1 MPKINPDSNASAD
14 GMEGIVTHAT
24 GKLSELDPSK
34 DVDGEVYPEF
44 ESDERDISKEEE
56 RAPGDNEPRLLGRD
70 HNDVPASDAR
80 MPDADTKEVA
90 SSPGNSSSAS
100 PKNSAS
106 TNAKKNN
113 PR

>member
-1 MPKINPDSNASAD
+1 MPKINPDSNASAA

-24 GKLSELDPSK
+24 GKLSELDPSRN
-34 DVDGEVYPEF
+34 VDGTVYEEY
-44 ESDERDISKEEE
+44 ESDERPELADGESD
-56 RAPGDNEPRLLGRD
+56 PNGPHLFGRD
-70 HNDVPASDAR
+70 HNDVPAGEAR
-80 MPDADTKEVA
+80 MPDEDTKGVA

-106 TNAKKNN
+106 TSAKKTS